1 MFHWSAPKDSPC
13 PSKSGEAIP
22 KQSGGRMDVS
32 KVAVRVSTLSDRGF
46 LEDGEKDGGEA
57 ILSSPA
63 GRFGFGLT
71 LGLTGVTEDFSGK
84 GFESLRNTDLKKFTS
99 AETIDGVY
107 LHVEL
112 GYELGRTFFRKPGF
126 LSCLIGYYVNVTIY
140 YWRQGI
146 IGNIFDPKKKQGM
159 FAC

>member
-1 MFHWSAPKDSPC
+1 
-13 PSKSGEAIP
+13 
-22 KQSGGRMDVS
+22 MDVS

-46 LEDGEKDGGEA
+46 LKGEGGWGEA
-57 ILSSPA
+57 ISLSPA
-63 GRFGFGLT
+63 GEFGFGLT

>member
-1 MFHWSAPKDSPC
+1 
-13 PSKSGEAIP
+13 
-22 KQSGGRMDVS
+22 MDVS

-84 GFESLRNTDLKKFTS
+84 GFGSLRNTDLKKFTS

-112 GYELGRTFFRKPGF
+112 GYKLSRTLFRKPGF

-140 YWRQGI
+140 GGRQGV